1 MLSELS
7 VGPLI
12 FRYESEN
19 KEKLIKIITNMI
31 KKLKISSGLEKQKCF
46 TMVCRKF
53 NMVNAEEYL
62 ITKLRML
69 LIQLGAGIDLLQIRK
84 PDTRRTNN
92 KQPFTADKY
101 NIVEHKLE
109 SDAESLSHIQ
119 ETKSLPNI
127 KVKVNVARKQTP
139 TRKSRKSL
147 ECRQLEKLNKK
158 DFAKEIPVRNPESKM
173 EFLRIFNLE
182 PHVI

>member
-19 KEKLIKIITNMI
+19 KEKLIKVITNMI
-31 KKLKISSGLEKQKCF
+31 KKLKISSGMEKQKCF

-84 PDTRRTNN
+84 PDARRTKN
-92 KQPFTADKY
+92 KQAFTADKY

-109 SDAESLSHIQ
+109 SDAESLKHDQ
-119 ETKSLPNI
+119 ETKSFPNI
-127 KVKVNVARKQTP
+127 KIKVRQGKKQTP
-139 TRKSRKSL
+139 TKRLRTNL
-147 ECRQLEKLNKK
+147 ECRQLEKLKK
-158 DFAKEIPVRNPESKM
+158 KTVSQEVTMRNPEPKM
-173 EFLRIFNLE
+173 
-182 PHVI
+182 

>member
-19 KEKLIKIITNMI
+19 KEKLIKVITNMI
-31 KKLKISSGLEKQKCF
+31 KKLKISSGMEKQKCF
-46 TMVCRKF
+46 TMVCKKF
-53 NMVNAEEYL
+53 NMVNAEENV

-84 PDTRRTNN
+84 PDARRTKN
-92 KQPFTADKY
+92 KQAFTADKY

-109 SDAESLSHIQ
+109 SDAESLNRIQ
-119 ETKSLPNI
+119 ETKSLPII
-127 KVKVNVARKQTP
+127 KVNPARKQTP
-139 TRKSRKSL
+139 TKRSRKSL